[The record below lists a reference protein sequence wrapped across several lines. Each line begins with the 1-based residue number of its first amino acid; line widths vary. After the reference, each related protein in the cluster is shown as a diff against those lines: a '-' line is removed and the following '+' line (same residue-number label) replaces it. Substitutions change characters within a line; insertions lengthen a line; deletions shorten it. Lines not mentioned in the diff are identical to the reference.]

1 MCSVQS
7 IQTVSVPQIVR
18 SKYKLNAGSRKNLIV
33 IKPEKC
39 KINEQFFFLKLGF
52 LNIQSLTPKAVIFTF
67 TFVHL
72 ADAFIQSD
80 LQLHSGYAFSLVG
93 LCVFPGNRTHNLL
106 RC

>member
-33 IKPEKC
+33 IKPEK
-39 KINEQFFFLKLGF
+39 KILKLGF

-80 LQLHSGYAFSLVG
+80 LQLHSGYTFSLVG
-93 LCVFPGNRTHNLL
+93 LCVFPEN
-106 RC
+106 